1 MLYATVW
8 TWGDIC
14 VAWDGVSRVY
24 DVWVMSTRHGCQAI
38 ARRQVCVTRRDYR
51 HVQRA
56 LGEVEWRRWVVR
68 SCAGGLREVIGRWRY
83 IAARGKYRYT
93 SGAFLGVLM
102 RDWSYVS
109 VREVICDMSEVF
121 VCLPFK
127 EGPVSNR
134 CSMSFWGSECRS
146 QQMVYRSIY
155 SEIQD
160 DSKQKSVVGVCLMI
174 WNSST
179 WKNSSWD
186 DVCSWVWNL
195 LIEANLF
202 LPIGGTVLRKTW
214 IKPNILRQEG
224 ASVLKLPE
232 MVHCSSRSIF

>member
-38 ARRQVCVTRRDYR
+38 ARRQVCMTRRDYR
-51 HVQRA
+51 HVHGA

-102 RDWSYVS
+102 RWWSYVS
-109 VREVICDMSEVF
+109 VREVICDLSEVL
-121 VCLPFK
+121 VCLPFT
-127 EGPVSNR
+127 EGAGSSR
-134 CSMSFWGSECRS
+134 CSMAFGGSESRS
-146 QQMVYRSIY
+146 QQRWSIEAYTARYKVILSRSQLLEYAWWFEIQLPERIRAGIMFGVG
-155 SEIQD
+155 SEI
-160 DSKQKSVVGVCLMI
+160 C
-174 WNSST
+174 
-179 WKNSSWD
+179 
-186 DVCSWVWNL
+186 
-195 LIEANLF
+195 
-202 LPIGGTVLRKTW
+202 
-214 IKPNILRQEG
+214 
-224 ASVLKLPE
+224 
-232 MVHCSSRSIF
+232 